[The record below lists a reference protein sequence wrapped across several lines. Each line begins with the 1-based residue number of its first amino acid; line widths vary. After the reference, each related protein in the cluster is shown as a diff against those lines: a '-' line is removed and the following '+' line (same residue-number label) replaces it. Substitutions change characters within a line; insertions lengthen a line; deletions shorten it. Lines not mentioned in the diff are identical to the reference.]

1 MPDTILLVG
10 NTTADRLTIQYALSD
25 YVILTA
31 HNTRE
36 ALNKIQERHDIDL
49 LILHPTVPAEEE
61 RQFIYTVRH
70 MEEYKHFRLPPP
82 LSKASF
88 SFSSYSLPF
97 EKMKSAWIFYRFSF
111 SILSY
116 LDRKIPK
123 SVPVRARRCLR
134 YDF

>member
-70 MEEYKHFRLPPP
+70 MEEYKHL
-82 LSKASF
+82 
-88 SFSSYSLPF
+88 
-97 EKMKSAWIFYRFSF
+97 RF
-111 SILSY
+111 IIIVDEDY
-116 LDRKIPK
+116 KEEGYK
-123 SVPVRARRCLR
+123 EA
-134 YDF
+134 